1 LRSFYLWLWL
11 CILVCLSSSSKAV
24 DCTTDTIG
32 LCTPGV
38 TETII
43 ETITEEVIH
52 EADGITTIT
61 TTTHDITTT
70 TVTNE
75 NSGDILDSDNDYVV
89 KSKDGSMQNDWGGQG
104 PASMPTG
111 DACGQLNV
119 TKCAMITGSGNS
131 TSTMGVEGMGTTFI
145 QTVNISDLNIKHGG
159 QANYE
164 IRVDKQDASDSIYM
178 HITGKDGNTNVFSGT
193 DVLSAS
199 GTASGY
205 QTYESSFDFA
215 GSLTTVIIEIGGRD
229 INLAIGPMFSNVS
242 LEILYNTINTIIS
255 QQITTVEMF
264 VALNIDAPE
273 EIINIVEDIFDSN
286 DMVDTDEGMTMEPI
300 EMEEVTYET
309 VETEMAEMIE
319 MEMPEIEIEVAEIEI
334 EIEAE
339 IEAEIE
345 TTVEETIEEEMTE
358 PEVEVE
364 ETKEPEKVVEEK
376 EVEEVEV
383 KEEPKE
389 EPKKEESAKE
399 KAGKKIVKSMNDK
412 KRYDAT
418 NQLKTLIVMQVL
430 GNSKSF
436 FQSQKLLEDRQGF
449 FNNDVLADGEIN
461 YNLMGQYLL
470 FVGSDGLHNEM
481 VESQW
486 RN

>member
-43 ETITEEVIH
+43 ETITETVEH
-52 EADGITTIT
+52 KPDGVLT
-61 TTTHDITTT
+61 TTETIKDITTT
-70 TVTNE
+70 TVANE
-75 NSGDILDSDNDYVV
+75 NSGDILDSDNGYVV
-89 KSKDGSMQNDWGGQG
+89 KSKDGSMAIADWGGQG

-111 DACGQLNV
+111 DACGELNV

-193 DVLSAS
+193 DILSAS

-205 QTYESSFDFA
+205 QTYENSFDFA
-215 GSLTTVIIEIGGRD
+215 GSLTTVIIEVGGRD
-229 INLAIGPMFSNVS
+229 INLQIGPMFSNVS

-255 QQITTVEMF
+255 QEITTVEMF
-264 VALNIDAPE
+264 VALNIDAPQ
-273 EIINIVEDIFDSN
+273 EIINVVEDIFDSN
-286 DMVDTDEGMTMEPI
+286 DMVDTKEGMTMEPI

-358 PEVEVE
+358 PEVE
-364 ETKEPEKVVEEK
+364 TK
-376 EVEEVEV
+376 EVEKAEV

-399 KAGKKIVKSMNDK
+399 KAGKKIVKSMDDK

-430 GNSKSF
+430 GDSKSF
-436 FQSQKLLEDRQGF
+436 FQSQKELEDRQGF
-449 FNNDVLADGEIN
+449 FDNAVLADGEIN

>member
-1 LRSFYLWLWL
+1 MRSFYLWLWL

-43 ETITEEVIH
+43 ETITETVEH
-52 EADGITTIT
+52 KPDGVLT
-61 TTTHDITTT
+61 TTETIKDITTT
-70 TVTNE
+70 TVANE
-75 NSGDILDSDNDYVV
+75 NSGDILDSDNGYVV
-89 KSKDGSMQNDWGGQG
+89 KSKDGSMAIADWGGQG

-111 DACGQLNV
+111 DACGELNV

-193 DVLSAS
+193 DILSAS

-205 QTYESSFDFA
+205 QTYENSFDFA
-215 GSLTTVIIEIGGRD
+215 GSLTTVIIEVGGRD
-229 INLAIGPMFSNVS
+229 INLQIGPMFSNVS

-255 QQITTVEMF
+255 QEITTVEMF
-264 VALNIDAPE
+264 VALNIDAPQ
-273 EIINIVEDIFDSN
+273 EIINVVEDIFDSN
-286 DMVDTDEGMTMEPI
+286 DMVDTKEGMTMEPI

-358 PEVEVE
+358 PEVE
-364 ETKEPEKVVEEK
+364 TK
-376 EVEEVEV
+376 EVEKAEV

-399 KAGKKIVKSMNDK
+399 KAGKKIVKSMDDK

-430 GNSKSF
+430 GDSKSF
-436 FQSQKLLEDRQGF
+436 FQSQKELEDRQGF
-449 FNNDVLADGEIN
+449 FDNAVLADGEIN

>member
-1 LRSFYLWLWL
+1 
-11 CILVCLSSSSKAV
+11 
-24 DCTTDTIG
+24 
-32 LCTPGV
+32 
-38 TETII
+38 
-43 ETITEEVIH
+43 
-52 EADGITTIT
+52 
-61 TTTHDITTT
+61 
-70 TVTNE
+70 
-75 NSGDILDSDNDYVV
+75 
-89 KSKDGSMQNDWGGQG
+89 
-104 PASMPTG
+104 
-111 DACGQLNV
+111 
-119 TKCAMITGSGNS
+119 
-131 TSTMGVEGMGTTFI
+131 
-145 QTVNISDLNIKHGG
+145 
-159 QANYE
+159 
-164 IRVDKQDASDSIYM
+164 
-178 HITGKDGNTNVFSGT
+178 
-193 DVLSAS
+193 
-199 GTASGY
+199 
-205 QTYESSFDFA
+205 
-215 GSLTTVIIEIGGRD
+215 
-229 INLAIGPMFSNVS
+229 
-242 LEILYNTINTIIS
+242 
-255 QQITTVEMF
+255 MF

-300 EMEEVTYET
+300 EMEEVTYDS

-358 PEVEVE
+358 PEVE
-364 ETKEPEKVVEEK
+364 TK
-376 EVEEVEV
+376 EVEKAEV
-383 KEEPKE
+383 KE

-399 KAGKKIVKSMNDK
+399 KAGKKIVKSMDDK

>member
-1 LRSFYLWLWL
+1 
-11 CILVCLSSSSKAV
+11 
-24 DCTTDTIG
+24 
-32 LCTPGV
+32 
-38 TETII
+38 
-43 ETITEEVIH
+43 
-52 EADGITTIT
+52 
-61 TTTHDITTT
+61 
-70 TVTNE
+70 
-75 NSGDILDSDNDYVV
+75 
-89 KSKDGSMQNDWGGQG
+89 
-104 PASMPTG
+104 
-111 DACGQLNV
+111 
-119 TKCAMITGSGNS
+119 
-131 TSTMGVEGMGTTFI
+131 
-145 QTVNISDLNIKHGG
+145 
-159 QANYE
+159 
-164 IRVDKQDASDSIYM
+164 
-178 HITGKDGNTNVFSGT
+178 
-193 DVLSAS
+193 
-199 GTASGY
+199 
-205 QTYESSFDFA
+205 
-215 GSLTTVIIEIGGRD
+215 
-229 INLAIGPMFSNVS
+229 
-242 LEILYNTINTIIS
+242 
-255 QQITTVEMF
+255 MF

-399 KAGKKIVKSMNDK
+399 KAGKKIVKSMDDK

-449 FNNDVLADGEIN
+449 FNDDELADGEIN

-481 VESQW
+481 VDSQW

>member
-1 LRSFYLWLWL
+1 MTLRSFYLWLWL
-11 CILVCLSSSSKAV
+11 CILVCLSSSSNAV

-43 ETITEEVIH
+43 ETVTETVEH
-52 EADGITTIT
+52 KPDGVLT
-61 TTTHDITTT
+61 TTETIKDITTT
-70 TVTNE
+70 TVANE
-75 NSGDILDSDNDYVV
+75 NSGDILDSDNGYVV
-89 KSKDGSMQNDWGGQG
+89 KSKDGSMQKDWGGQG

-111 DACGQLNV
+111 DACGELNV
-119 TKCAMITGSGNS
+119 TKCAMITGSGDS

-178 HITGKDGNTNVFSGT
+178 HITGKDGNTDVFSGT
-193 DVLSAS
+193 DILSAS

-205 QTYESSFDFA
+205 QTYESSFNFA

-255 QQITTVEMF
+255 QEITTVEMF

-358 PEVEVE
+358 PEVE
-364 ETKEPEKVVEEK
+364 TK
-376 EVEEVEV
+376 EVEKAEV
-383 KEEPKE
+383 KEQ
-389 EPKKEESAKE
+389 PKKEESAKE
-399 KAGKKIVKSMNDK
+399 KAGKKIVKSMDDK

-430 GNSKSF
+430 GDSKSF
-436 FQSQKLLEDRQGF
+436 FQSQKKLEDRQGF
-449 FNNDVLADGEIN
+449 FDDAVLADGEIN

>member
-11 CILVCLSSSSKAV
+11 CILVCLSSSSNAV

-43 ETITEEVIH
+43 ETVTETVEH
-52 EADGITTIT
+52 KPDGVLT
-61 TTTHDITTT
+61 TTETIKDITTT
-70 TVTNE
+70 TVANE
-75 NSGDILDSDNDYVV
+75 NSGDILDSDNGYVV
-89 KSKDGSMQNDWGGQG
+89 KSKDGSMQTDWGGQG

-111 DACGQLNV
+111 DACGELNV
-119 TKCAMITGSGNS
+119 TKCAMITGSGDS

-178 HITGKDGNTNVFSGT
+178 HITGKDGNTDVFSGT
-193 DVLSAS
+193 DILSAS

-205 QTYESSFDFA
+205 QTYESSFNFA

-255 QQITTVEMF
+255 QEITTVEMF

-345 TTVEETIEEEMTE
+345 TTVEETIEEKMTE
-358 PEVEVE
+358 LEV
-364 ETKEPEKVVEEK
+364 ETKEVEKA
-376 EVEEVEV
+376 EV
-383 KEEPKE
+383 KEQ
-389 EPKKEESAKE
+389 PKKEESAKE
-399 KAGKKIVKSMNDK
+399 KAGKKIVKSMDDK

-430 GNSKSF
+430 GDSKSF

-449 FNNDVLADGEIN
+449 FDDAVLADGEIN

>member
-43 ETITEEVIH
+43 ETVTETVEH
-52 EADGITTIT
+52 KPDGVLT
-61 TTTHDITTT
+61 TTETIKDITTT
-70 TVTNE
+70 TVANE
-75 NSGDILDSDNDYVV
+75 NSGDILDSDNGYVV
-89 KSKDGSMQNDWGGQG
+89 KSKDGSMQTDWGGQG

-111 DACGQLNV
+111 DACGELNV
-119 TKCAMITGSGNS
+119 TKCAMITGSGDS

-178 HITGKDGNTNVFSGT
+178 HITGKDGNTDVFSGT
-193 DVLSAS
+193 DILSAS

-205 QTYESSFDFA
+205 QTYESSFNFA

-255 QQITTVEMF
+255 QEITTVEMF

-345 TTVEETIEEEMTE
+345 TTVEETIEEKMTE
-358 PEVEVE
+358 IEV
-364 ETKEPEKVVEEK
+364 ETKEVEKA
-376 EVEEVEV
+376 EV
-383 KEEPKE
+383 KEQ
-389 EPKKEESAKE
+389 PKKEESAKE
-399 KAGKKIVKSMNDK
+399 KAGKKIVKSMDDK

-430 GNSKSF
+430 GDSKSF

-449 FNNDVLADGEIN
+449 FDDAVLADGEIN

>member
-1 LRSFYLWLWL
+1 MTLRSFYLWLWL

-43 ETITEEVIH
+43 ETVTETVEH
-52 EADGITTIT
+52 KPDGVLT
-61 TTTHDITTT
+61 TTETIKDITTT
-70 TVTNE
+70 TVANE
-75 NSGDILDSDNDYVV
+75 NSGDILDSDNGYVV
-89 KSKDGSMQNDWGGQG
+89 KSKDGSMQTDWGGQG

-111 DACGQLNV
+111 DACGELNV
-119 TKCAMITGSGNS
+119 TKCAMITGSGDS

-178 HITGKDGNTNVFSGT
+178 HITGKDGNTDVFSGT
-193 DVLSAS
+193 DILSAS

-205 QTYESSFDFA
+205 QTYESSFNFA

-255 QQITTVEMF
+255 QEITTVEMF

-339 IEAEIE
+339 IEAEIK

-358 PEVEVE
+358 PEVE
-364 ETKEPEKVVEEK
+364 TK
-376 EVEEVEV
+376 EVEKAEV
-383 KEEPKE
+383 KEQ
-389 EPKKEESAKE
+389 PKKEESAKE
-399 KAGKKIVKSMNDK
+399 KAGKKIVKSMDDK

-430 GNSKSF
+430 GDSKSF

-449 FNNDVLADGEIN
+449 FDDAVLADGEIN

>member
-1 LRSFYLWLWL
+1 MRSFYLWLWL

-43 ETITEEVIH
+43 ETVTETVEH
-52 EADGITTIT
+52 KPDGVLT
-61 TTTHDITTT
+61 TTETIKDITTT
-70 TVTNE
+70 TVANE
-75 NSGDILDSDNDYVV
+75 NSGDILDSDNGYVV
-89 KSKDGSMQNDWGGQG
+89 KSKDGSMAIADWGGQG

-111 DACGQLNV
+111 NACGQLNV

-193 DVLSAS
+193 DILSAS

-215 GSLTTVIIEIGGRD
+215 GSLTTVIIEVGGRD
-229 INLAIGPMFSNVS
+229 INLQIGPMFSNVS

-358 PEVEVE
+358 PEVEIE
-364 ETKEPEKVVEEK
+364 ETKEPEKVVEEE

-383 KEEPKE
+383 KE

-399 KAGKKIVKSMNDK
+399 KAGKKIVKSMDDK

-430 GNSKSF
+430 ADSKSF

-449 FNNDVLADGEIN
+449 FNDAVLADGEIN